1 MKNLFKFFFLAAVIL
16 SSCDSSKSEK
26 APIVVKTE
34 DEKIAEAIVGQF
46 YEDNYVNTD
55 NVTFSNISNQ
65 YYKDGKF
72 DGKATMEFY
81 DDNYEFVSIAIQVSG
96 TWKIK
101 DKFIYYTYDK
111 VTSFPDYYAESMA
124 EALRKNN
131 TPDKIIEYDAAKV
144 IYEDADGKRTTMKK
158 SY

>member
-1 MKNLFKFFFLAAVIL
+1 MKNAFKLFFVAAVIL
-16 SSCDSSKSEK
+16 SSCNSSNPEK

-34 DEKIAEAIVGQF
+34 DEKITEAIVGQF
-46 YEDNYVNTD
+46 YEDNYVND
-55 NVTFSNISNQ
+55 EGVTFGNISNQ

-72 DGKATMEFY
+72 DGKGTMEFY
-81 DDNYEFVSIAIQVSG
+81 DDALEFVSITIQVSG

-111 VTSFPDYYAESMA
+111 VTSSPDYYAESIA
-124 EALRKNN
+124 ESLRKSN

-144 IYEDADGKRTTMKK
+144 IYENADGKRTTMKK

>member
-1 MKNLFKFFFLAAVIL
+1 MKNVFKLLFL
-16 SSCDSSKSEK
+16 STLIFASCGSSDTEK
-26 APIVVKTE
+26 APVVKTE
-34 DEKIAEAIVGQF
+34 DEKITEAIVGQF
-46 YEDNYVNTD
+46 YEDDYVNAEG
-55 NVTFSNISNQ
+55 VTFSNISNQ

-81 DDNYEFVSIAIQVSG
+81 DDAFEFVSITVQVSG

-111 VTSFPDYYAESMA
+111 VTSIPDYYAESMA
-124 EALRKNN
+124 EAMRKNN

-144 IYEDADGKRTTMKK
+144 IYENADGKRTTMKK

>member
-1 MKNLFKFFFLAAVIL
+1 MKNVFKLLFL
-16 SSCDSSKSEK
+16 SALIFASCGSSDNEK
-26 APIVVKTE
+26 APVEKTE
-34 DEKIAEAIVGQF
+34 DEKIAEAMVGQF
-46 YEDNYVNTD
+46 YEDDNTND
-55 NVTFSNISNQ
+55 EGVTFSNISTQ

-81 DDNYEFVSIAIQVSG
+81 DDALDYTVITVNVSG

-111 VTSFPDYYAESMA
+111 VTSSPDYYADAMA
-124 EALRKNN
+124 ESLRKSN

-144 IYEDADGKRTTMKK
+144 IYENADGKRTTMKK

>member
-1 MKNLFKFFFLAAVIL
+1 MKNVFKLLFL
-16 SSCDSSKSEK
+16 STLIFASCGSSDTEK
-26 APIVVKTE
+26 APVVKTE

-46 YEDNYVNTD
+46 YEDNNTND
-55 NVTFSNISNQ
+55 EGITFSNISTQ

-72 DGKATMEFY
+72 DGKVTMEFY
-81 DDNYEFVSIAIQVSG
+81 DEMMEFVSITVKVSG

-111 VTSFPDYYAESMA
+111 VTSQPDYYADAMA
-124 EALRKNN
+124 ESLRKSNS
-131 TPDKIIEYDAAKV
+131 PDKIIEYDAAKV
-144 IYEDADGKRTTMKK
+144 IYENADGKRTTMKK